1 MMNRSFSISL
11 ILLAVTVSRCTNP
24 ENKQPREEQLCFLKV
39 TQGELTITEDENM
52 EMLIDS
58 MVMNIH
64 IKNDSVTG
72 IFHWLPARKDRMTG
86 SLAGTIHDDI
96 ITAIYSYTAEGIDT
110 KEEKI
115 LKLDSNRI
123 FFKTGELV
131 EHNGIWILKDKAAP
145 FSESIPKTLCQ

>member
-1 MMNRSFSISL
+1 MNRSSL
-11 ILLAVTVSRCTNP
+11 FFLTLLAAGASMCTNP
-24 ENKQPREEQLCFLKV
+24 ESKQPRDEQLCFLKV
-39 TQGELTITEDENM
+39 TQGELTITEDEDL

-72 IFHWLPARKDRMTG
+72 ILNWLPARKDRMTG
-86 SLAGTIHDDI
+86 SLEGTIHDDI

-131 EHNGIWILKDKAAP
+131 EQNGIWTLKDKAVP